1 MIDLNNDYFEMKNKT
16 ATAFLKSRGWFVF
29 SPVFFN
35 CRPQTLM
42 AVLFNTKFLVFFFG
56 RPVFKTDLP
65 DCSNYLVVSM
75 MVKATNFVSVDNV
88 FPSVLLVCA
97 AKISSLTKKV
107 LPDHFYLFIAKI
119 FQKKPNKCVIYFQ
132 ITFFRLFC
140 KPFVNQNRK

>member
-1 MIDLNNDYFEMKNKT
+1 MIDHNNDYFEMKNKT

-88 FPSVLLVCA
+88 FPSGGVRPKSAV
-97 AKISSLTKKV
+97 
-107 LPDHFYLFIAKI
+107 
-119 FQKKPNKCVIYFQ
+119 
-132 ITFFRLFC
+132 
-140 KPFVNQNRK
+140 

>member
-1 MIDLNNDYFEMKNKT
+1 MYYFQPLLFQLPPST
-16 ATAFLKSRGWFVF
+16 
-29 SPVFFN
+29 
-35 CRPQTLM
+35 PQVSL
-42 AVLFNTKFLVFFFG
+42 AADGCLLLPNTKFLVFFFFVVG
-56 RPVFKTDLP
+56 QCSRDLP
-65 DCSNYLVVSM
+65 DCSYFLYFLVVSM

-119 FQKKPNKCVIYFQ
+119 FQKRPNRCVIYFQ

-140 KPFVNQNRK
+140 KHFANQNRK